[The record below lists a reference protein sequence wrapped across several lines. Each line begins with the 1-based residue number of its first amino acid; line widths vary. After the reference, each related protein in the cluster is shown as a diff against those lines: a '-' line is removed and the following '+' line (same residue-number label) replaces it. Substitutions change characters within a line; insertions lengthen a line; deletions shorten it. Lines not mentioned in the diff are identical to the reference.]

1 MRSGKLS
8 VVKIGGKL
16 IEEKETLEKL
26 LLDLIH
32 MEGKK
37 ILVHGGGNMATE
49 LSAKLGYQTRMVDG
63 RRITDADSLQ
73 VIVMVYGGLINK
85 TLVSRLQFLGADAVG
100 LCGAD
105 GKALVSRKRRVAEI
119 DYGFVGDIEE
129 VNVEF
134 ISLLLEQNII
144 PVFSAISWSKAG
156 ELLNT
161 NGDTVAAEVAGALA
175 GRYDTG
181 LYYCLDKN
189 GVLADPSDE
198 ASLIPSLDK
207 NSYETLRDQ
216 GIISGGML
224 PKLFNCF
231 GALERGVDRVF
242 LGGSAM
248 LGTNAERTE
257 IRK

>member
-73 VIVMVYGGLINK
+73 VIVMVYGGLI
-85 TLVSRLQFLGADAVG
+85 
-100 LCGAD
+100 
-105 GKALVSRKRRVAEI
+105 
-119 DYGFVGDIEE
+119 
-129 VNVEF
+129 NVEF